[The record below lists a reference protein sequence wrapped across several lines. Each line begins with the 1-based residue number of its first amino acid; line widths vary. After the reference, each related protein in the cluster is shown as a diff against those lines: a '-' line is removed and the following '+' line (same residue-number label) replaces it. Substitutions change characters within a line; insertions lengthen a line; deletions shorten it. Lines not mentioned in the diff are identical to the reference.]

1 MNPMLMMALLGGM
14 GGMGGGQPQQPGGQQ
29 QPAQPQQ
36 GQFPAMTAYK
46 MLDGSVGDLPTG
58 SPMGAMARP
67 KMSGADMLGV
77 TDPRQALAQMRGVL
91 NAPSQVP
98 VGKPGMW
105 DKFGAYLNG
114 MPTDERLMLGMSG
127 LDGLMR
133 TLSGK
138 L

>member
-1 MNPMLMMALLGGM
+1 MNPMMLMALM
-14 GGMGGGQPQQPGGQQ
+14 GGMGGGQPQQGGQ
-29 QPAQPQQ
+29 PAPPQQ

-77 TDPRQALAQMRGVL
+77 TDPRQALAQMRGAL

-105 DKFGAYLNG
+105 DKFGAYLNN